1 LTTSL
6 DRIKNGRA
14 KVAIIG
20 LGYVGLPLAAAF
32 ASKGFETIGID
43 LNKKRVSEVN
53 SGKSYITDVD
63 SDEIS
68 ALVKGRSAKLRAYSD
83 FSGVKNADAVIICV
97 PTPLNKNKEPNMSY
111 VMSAAELS
119 AKNFRKG
126 QLIILESTTYPGTT
140 EEIIL
145 PLYAKDGLKA
155 GRDFYLA
162 FSPERVDP
170 GNQKFKL
177 TDIPKVVGGMTPK
190 CTKAACDLYLHV
202 YPKVHK
208 VSSPRVAEM
217 EKLLENIF
225 RNVNIAM
232 VNELALLCRKMNIDV
247 WEVIEAAKTKPYGF
261 MAFYPGPGLGG
272 HCIPVDPFYL
282 SWKSKEYDMPTKF
295 IELAGQVN
303 DEMPGH
309 IVHIIKDALN
319 DSSKCLK
326 GSSILLLGMA
336 YKKDINDVRESP
348 ALKIFSL
355 LEGLGAKVSFNDPYV
370 ASVEIKSR
378 KIKGV
383 RLSSR
388 LLSEVD
394 CAVLVTDHSDYDYD
408 DICRHVKLLVDTRN
422 AIGKDIQKKCRIVK
436 I

>member
-1 LTTSL
+1 MN
-6 DRIKNGRA
+6 REA
-14 KVAIIG
+14 KIAVIG
-20 LGYVGLPLAAAF
+20 LGYVGLPLAVAF
-32 ASKGFETIGID
+32 AAKGFDTIGID

-53 SGKSYITDVD
+53 SGKSYITDVE
-63 SDEIS
+63 SGEIS
-68 ALVKGRSAKLRAYSD
+68 ALVKGRGAKLRAYSD
-83 FSGVKNADAVIICV
+83 FSGVKDADAVIICV
-97 PTPLNKNKEPNMSY
+97 PTPLNKNKEPDMSY
-111 VMSAAELS
+111 VISAAELS

-145 PLYAKDGLKA
+145 PLYAKNGSKA

-177 TDIPKVVGGMTPK
+177 NDIPKVVGGMTPK
-190 CTKAACDLYLHV
+190 CTKIASDLYLHV
-202 YPKVHK
+202 YPKVHE

-232 VNELALLCRKMNIDV
+232 VNEMALLCRKMDIDV

-295 IELAGQVN
+295 IELAGQIN
-303 DEMPGH
+303 EEMPDH
-309 IVHIIKDALN
+309 IVNIVKDALN
-319 DSSKCLK
+319 GSSKCLK

-370 ASVEIKSR
+370 ASVEIKG
-378 KIKGV
+378 KKVKGV
-383 RLSSR
+383 RLSSG
-388 LLSEVD
+388 LLSGTD
-394 CAVLVTDHSDYDYD
+394 CVVLITDHSDYDYG
-408 DICRHVKLLVDTRN
+408 DICSHAKLLVDTRN
-422 AIGKDIQKKCRIVK
+422 AVKKIPGKKCRVVRL
-436 I
+436 